1 MTTAQVNDAI
11 DSIVKKVSW
20 AELNP
25 TPDHFI
31 QIRQQL
37 NELRQV
43 IDDAIANEVTETLVT
58 LASSDIRTLGADKQ
72 KPSVVEEHRLPSSQ
86 KLG

>member
-1 MTTAQVNDAI
+1 MTTTQVNDAI

-20 AELNP
+20 VEQYP
-25 TPDHFI
+25 TPDQFI
-31 QIRQQL
+31 QIRRQL

-58 LASSDIRTLGADKQ
+58 LASSDVRTLGGDK
-72 KPSVVEEHRLPSSQ
+72 
-86 KLG
+86 